1 MSRVRAALLL
11 GLAIVAVS
19 AHVAKRQVGS
29 DSYPTYASVPDNIAF
44 TCEGQLPGY
53 YADVDFQ
60 CQVWHFCTLEAARY
74 SFLCPNQTVFN
85 QQYRV
90 CDWWYNVDCASS
102 SDLAANN
109 ADLYK
114 DADGNPI

>member
-1 MSRVRAALLL
+1 MYRLRVGALL
-11 GLAIVAVS
+11 GLAAVVAVS
-19 AHVAKRQVGS
+19 THVVKRQIAENF
-29 DSYPTYASVPDNIAF
+29 PTYNAVPDDVGFN
-44 TCEGQLPGY
+44 CEGQLPGY

-60 CQVWHFCTLEAARY
+60 CQVWHWCTPQNVMY

-90 CDWWYNVDCASS
+90 CDWWYNVDCPSS
-102 SDLAANN
+102 TSLYANN
-109 ADLYK
+109 DELYK